1 MKSPY
6 VRNCC
11 MAAAFCFF
19 SMSASA
25 QYGAPPADSGNG
37 KGAGSPAAT
46 PRTSDGHPDLSG
58 FWNNGSGTF
67 VDKTADGSI
76 DLRIGARPDPNKA
89 ATPQT
94 PRPAPSLPIY
104 QPWAVQKIK
113 EINAVSYG
121 PTNRNDPQL
130 SCLPLGIPRQWT
142 PLQIVQTPGQV
153 VILYETLVG
162 QAFRVIPTDGRPH
175 PKDLD
180 PTFYGDSVGHWEGNT
195 LVVDVIGFNDK
206 TWLGGGEGKPGEQ
219 LGWFHSEDMRVVE
232 RYTREGNTLTY
243 EATVEDPKVL
253 TKPWTISPRR
263 VKLADSTDRIMEA
276 PPCIDHDKE
285 HVVTGNENH

>member
-1 MKSPY
+1 MKSSLL
-6 VRNCC
+6 RNSRL
-11 MAAAFCFF
+11 AAVLCFV
-19 SMSASA
+19 SISASA
-25 QYGAPPADSGNG
+25 QYGGPPADSGKA
-37 KGAGSPAAT
+37 KGTKTPLAT
-46 PRTSDGHPDLSG
+46 PRSSDGHPDLSG

-67 VDKTADGSI
+67 VDKSADGSI
-76 DLRIGARPDPNKA
+76 DLRIGVRPDPTKPPA
-89 ATPQT
+89 
-94 PRPAPSLPIY
+94 PRPAPSLPSY
-104 QPWAVQKIK
+104 QPWAVEKIK
-113 EINAVSYG
+113 EINSVTYG

-175 PKDLD
+175 PTDLD

-219 LGWFHSEDMRVVE
+219 LGWFHSEDMHITE

-243 EATVEDPKVL
+243 EATVEDPKVF
-253 TKPWTISPRR
+253 TKPWTITPRR
-263 VKLADSTDRIMEA
+263 VDLAPPTDRIFEA
-276 PPCIDHDKE
+276 PPCIDYDKQ
-285 HVVTGNENH
+285 HVVSGNESH